1 MPNWCN
7 TNIYINYDDEK
18 ALKNLYNKIKYWTSK
33 NYADNGFGYG
43 WLGNVVLGAEIGTVD
58 TNPETDISCRGDI
71 EYIDCTNSQ
80 ITICTETAWSPM
92 LELWIKVI
100 EKYLPDAELI
110 YDACEL
116 GNELY
121 ATNDPCLVGKYNIDP
136 FDYNELEYIYDATEE
151 TVVGILQELLHT
163 DKTNVD
169 VLFQMLDDSDYAG
182 DISIQKWEYVEPN
195 EFD

>member
-18 ALKNLYNKIKYWTSK
+18 ALKNLYNKIKSWTSK
-33 NYADNGFGYG
+33 NYADNGFGHG

-121 ATNDPCLVGKYNIDP
+121 ATNDPCLVGKYNILKIMVLKLSFP
-136 FDYNELEYIYDATEE
+136 LLLKNYNYLNTFKKLN
-151 TVVGILQELLHT
+151 ILYL
-163 DKTNVD
+163 
-169 VLFQMLDDSDYAG
+169 
-182 DISIQKWEYVEPN
+182 VEINPSN
-195 EFD
+195 IVSYPTFI